1 MLKFIQNTQNF
12 QRSKKLFYN
21 SSVKIIKI
29 ILTIITISIWTKL
42 YPNTN
47 IPSLEDNIK
56 LLEEHTISNIIFFE
70 TNSIY
75 PIKFE
80 RIKSLKV
87 SFEIDEKQELKKDI
101 FFMPYERRYEI
112 ILLVSIPTS
121 YMIAK
126 FLMEQLSFYNYRDN
140 TRSLNTQQWAFV
152 IGSSIIIP
160 LIVATE
166 DYIKYKEFVKT
177 KLKF

>member
-1 MLKFIQNTQNF
+1 MRLLIVFYSILFILVCNLGFT
-12 QRSKKLFYN
+12 S
-21 SSVKIIKI
+21 
-29 ILTIITISIWTKL
+29 
-42 YPNTN
+42 NTN
-47 IPSLEDNIK
+47 LSIEDFIKTLEKQSI
-56 LLEEHTISNIIFFE
+56 ISNIKFTE
-70 TNSIY
+70 TTNIY

-80 RIKSLKV
+80 RTKSLKI
-87 SFEIDEKQELKKDI
+87 SFDFDEKPEVRKDI

-126 FLMEQLSFYNYRDN
+126 FLMEQVSFYNYKDN

-166 DYIKYKEFVKT
+166 DYIKYREFIQT

>member
-1 MLKFIQNTQNF
+1 MKRFGVFFVVFLVFWSNLEV
-12 QRSKKLFYN
+12 SG
-21 SSVKIIKI
+21 
-29 ILTIITISIWTKL
+29 
-42 YPNTN
+42 NTN
-47 IPSLEDNIK
+47 FSLKDLIEM
-56 LLEEHTISNIIFFE
+56 LEKQSSAVNVCFFE
-70 TNSIY
+70 TNYLY

-80 RIKSLKV
+80 QFKSLKV
-87 SFEIDEKQELKKDI
+87 SFEMEEKQTVARST

-121 YMIAK
+121 YMVAK
-126 FLMEQLSFYNYRDN
+126 FLMEQVSFYNYRDN

-152 IGSSIIIP
+152 IASSIIIP

-166 DYIKYKEFVKT
+166 DYVKYREFVQT